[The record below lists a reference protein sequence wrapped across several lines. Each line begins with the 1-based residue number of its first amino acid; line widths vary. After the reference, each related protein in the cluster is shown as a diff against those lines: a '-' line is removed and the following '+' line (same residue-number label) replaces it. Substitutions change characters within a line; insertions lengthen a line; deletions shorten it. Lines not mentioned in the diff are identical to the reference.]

1 MKLFPVVLSG
11 GSGTRLWPLSR
22 EALPKQLLPLVSE
35 KSVLQETVTRLLGL
49 PQLAPATVVCNENH
63 RFMVSEQ
70 LGAMQLPTPK
80 IVLEPVGRN
89 TAPAVAVAAILTLRT
104 NPEAVLLVLPSDHLI
119 EDTKAFHRA
128 VQQAEGLAEQGYLV
142 TFGIIPGSAETC
154 YGYIEQGAAIKAS
167 PGAFSVSNF
176 VEKPDLASAQ
186 QFIDSG
192 SFFWNSGMFVFR
204 ADRYLEELQR
214 HRPDILAACQ
224 IAVEGGYQDLEFWR
238 LDAEAFLSC
247 PSDSIDYAVM
257 EKTERA
263 VVLTVDI
270 GWNDIGSWSSLW
282 SVGEKDEGGNV
293 VQGDVLIE
301 ECTDCLIRSEHRLVT
316 AIGIRDAIIIETS
329 DAVMVV
335 DKGSAQQVKSLVDS
349 LKVHQRSEHNSHRR
363 VYRPWGYY
371 ENIDDGHRFLVKRMM
386 VKPGAK
392 LSLQM
397 HHHRAEHWVVV
408 SGTALITRG
417 EESFL
422 LGENQS
428 TYISMGVVHRLE
440 NPGKIPLQI
449 IEVQSGAYLDEDD
462 IVRVED
468 MYSRN

>member
-35 KSVLQETVTRLLGL
+35 KSMLQETVTRLLGL
-49 PQLAPATVVCNENH
+49 PELAPVTVICNENH

-70 LGAMQLPTPK
+70 FTAMQMTPLK
-80 IVLEPVGRN
+80 IVLEPAGRN
-89 TAPAVAVAAILTLRT
+89 TTPAVAVAAILSLRA
-104 NPEAVLLVLPSDHLI
+104 NPEAILLVLPADHLI
-119 EDTKAFHRA
+119 QDIQAFHQA
-128 VQQAEGLAEQGYLV
+128 VQQAEKLAEQGYLV
-142 TFGIIPGSAETC
+142 TFGIVPDGAETC
-154 YGYIEQGAAIKAS
+154 YGYIEQGSAIEGC
-167 PGAFSVSNF
+167 PNAFRVSSF
-176 VEKPDLASAQ
+176 VEKPNLASAQ

-192 SFFWNSGMFVFR
+192 LFFWNSGMFVFR

-214 HRPDILAACQ
+214 YRPDIFTACQ
-224 IAVEGGYQDLEFWR
+224 MAVEGGYQDLEFWR
-238 LDAEAFLSC
+238 LDADAFLSC
-247 PSDSIDYAVM
+247 PQDSVDYAVM
-257 EKTERA
+257 EKTDGA
-263 VVLTVDI
+263 VVLAVDM

-282 SVGEKDEGGNV
+282 NVGEKDESGNV
-293 VQGDVLIE
+293 VQGDVLLE

-335 DKGSAQQVKSLVDS
+335 DKGNAQQVKSLVDS
-349 LKVHQRSEHNSHRR
+349 LKTRQRPEHNSHRR

-371 ENIDDGHRFLVKRMM
+371 ENIDEGYRFLVKRMM

-408 SGTALITRG
+408 SGTALVTRG
-417 EESFL
+417 EESVL

-440 NPGKIPLQI
+440 NPGKIPLQM

-462 IVRVED
+462 IVRIED
-468 MYSRN
+468 MYRRN

>member
-1 MKLFPVVLSG
+1 V
-11 GSGTRLWPLSR
+11 
-22 EALPKQLLPLVSE
+22 ALPKQLLPLVSE
-35 KSVLQETVTRLLGL
+35 KSLLQETVTRLLGL
-49 PQLAPATVVCNENH
+49 PQLAPVTIVCNDNH
-63 RFMVSEQ
+63 RFMVSDQ
-70 LGAMQLPTPK
+70 LSAMPISTPQ
-80 IVLEPVGRN
+80 IILEPAGRN
-89 TAPAVAVAAILTLRT
+89 TAPAVAVAAILSLQT
-104 NPEAVLLVLPSDHLI
+104 NPEGILLVLPADHLI
-119 EDTKAFHRA
+119 QDAQVFHQA
-128 VQQAEGLAEQGYLV
+128 VQQAEKLAEQGYLV
-142 TFGIIPGSAETC
+142 TFGIVPGGAETC
-154 YGYIEQGAAIKAS
+154 YGYIERGSAIEGCS
-167 PGAFSVSNF
+167 EAFRVSSF

-186 QFIDSG
+186 QFINSG

-214 HRPDILAACQ
+214 YRPDILAACQ
-224 IAVEGGYQDLEFWR
+224 IAVDGGFQDLEFWR

-257 EKTERA
+257 EKTDGA
-263 VVLTVDI
+263 VVLAVNI
-270 GWNDIGSWSSLW
+270 GWNDIGNWSSLW
-282 SVGEKDEGGNV
+282 DVGEKDEVGNV
-293 VQGDVLIE
+293 LQGDVLVQ

-329 DAVMVV
+329 DAVMVL
-335 DKGSAQQVKSLVDS
+335 DKGSAQQVKGLVDS
-349 LKVHQRSEHNSHRR
+349 LKAQQRPEHNGHRR

-371 ENIDDGHRFLVKRMM
+371 ENIDEGYRFLVKRMM

-408 SGTALITRG
+408 SGTALVTRG
-417 EESFL
+417 EESLL

-440 NPGKIPLQI
+440 NPGKIPLQM

-462 IVRVED
+462 IVRIED
-468 MYSRN
+468 MYCRN